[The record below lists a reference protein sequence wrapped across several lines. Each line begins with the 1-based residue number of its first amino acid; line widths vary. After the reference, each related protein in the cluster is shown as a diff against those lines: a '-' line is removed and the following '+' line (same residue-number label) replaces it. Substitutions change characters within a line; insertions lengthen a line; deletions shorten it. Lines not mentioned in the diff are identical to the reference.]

1 MNTQSALAAATPDWP
16 DALRHKVAARASRM
30 QASAGAQ
37 LFGPGDPCNNFII
50 PLSGTVRVEHMGAGG
65 RSIVLYRVGP
75 GESCV
80 MTTSCLLAGQPYE
93 AYGIA
98 EEDLDALALSSA
110 QFAELIDTD
119 TAFRAR
125 AFGTFASRMID
136 LVTVIDALLL
146 HRVDLRLAGWLAA
159 RAPAG
164 GTLRTTHQTIA
175 AELGTAR
182 EVVSRVL
189 KDFEHRGWTG
199 GARGAVEVRDPVA
212 LSRFAGRGGL

>member
-1 MNTQSALAAATPDWP
+1 MSAAAALATAAPGWP
-16 DALRHKVAARASRM
+16 EALRRTVAARASRM
-30 QASAGAQ
+30 QAPAGAQ
-37 LFGPGDPCNNFII
+37 LFGPGDPCNSFVI
-50 PLSGTVRVEHMGAGG
+50 PLSGSVRVEHVGAGG

-98 EEDLDALALSSA
+98 EEDLDALALTSA
-110 QFAELIDTD
+110 QFGALIDTD
-119 TAFRAR
+119 PDFRAR
-125 AFGTFASRMID
+125 AFATFANRMID

-199 GARGAVEVRDPVA
+199 GARGTVEVRDPVA
-212 LSRFAGRGGL
+212 LARFARNAGA